1 MKRASRKSSKGPP
14 VAAAAGHTA
23 LVVAAYG
30 RRGLLESADGS
41 RVACLAAS
49 RRLRFVCGDRVTWQ
63 PGADGIALIQD
74 IAPRTGL
81 LERQPERTGAP
92 EPVAANLT
100 HLLVL
105 LAPRPAPDLELADRY
120 LAAAVLMGAAGAVG
134 WNKADLDAPPAA
146 IETYARAGH
155 QVFRLSA
162 QAGTGVD
169 ALLAWIGSGKAVV
182 VGQSGVGKS
191 SLLNRLA
198 PSAAG
203 TTGELSSS
211 TGEGRHTTTASV
223 MFRVGAGW
231 LADTPGV
238 RDFVPAVPE
247 PGHVRDGFLELRALA
262 PGCRFAD
269 CSHRHEPGCRVL
281 AAVAAGDVD
290 RRRYES
296 YVALLRTAEAMA
308 ERLRPR

>member
-1 MKRASRKSSKGPP
+1 MKQASPDSSKRPP
-14 VAAAAGHTA
+14 AASDAQRA

-30 RRGLLESADGS
+30 RRGLLDPGDGT
-41 RVACLAAS
+41 RLPCLASS
-49 RRLRFVCGDRVTWQ
+49 RRLRFVCGDHVTWH

-74 IAPRTGL
+74 VAPRTGL
-81 LERQPERTGAP
+81 LERQPERPGTP

-120 LAAAVLMGAAGAVG
+120 LAAAVLMGASGAVG
-134 WNKADLDAPPAA
+134 WNKSDLGAPPPALDA
-146 IETYARAGH
+146 YARAGH
-155 QVFRLSA
+155 PVFRLSA

-169 ALLAWIGSGKAVV
+169 QLLAWIGAGTAVV

-198 PSAAG
+198 PDAAG
-203 TTGELSSS
+203 ITGDLSAS

-223 MFRVGAGW
+223 MFRAGRGW

-247 PGHVRDGFLELRALA
+247 PHHVRDGFLELRALA

-281 AAVAAGDVD
+281 AAVAAGEVE

-296 YVALLRTAEAMA
+296 HVALRRTAEAMA